1 MNIINDEYAIVLP
14 PRCGTRWIGG
24 KLAEFDMCDEVPP
37 QHWWEESK
45 RGNRKVL
52 SMCRN
57 PYTRLPSLF
66 RWVYLVMT
74 PESKDFTEWIL
85 SNEYKKYPPQA
96 ETYGDNQKNI
106 YRYIK
111 LENYREEFKKILGID
126 MGLYQGEYKDD
137 KFDHLIDPDWMK
149 NPEIISNYNEFEKV
163 SFDLFGYKMIEL

>member
-1 MNIINDEYAIVLP
+1 
-14 PRCGTRWIGG
+14 
-24 KLAEFDMCDEVPP
+24 
-37 QHWWEESK
+37 
-45 RGNRKVL
+45 
-52 SMCRN
+52 
-57 PYTRLPSLF
+57 
-66 RWVYLVMT
+66 MT